1 MKRGSTQPG
10 VETALCLQGKCDFF
24 TRDGNAHGWR
34 TKKQFFFFR
43 VMWNGKREINR
54 CAVQFNSILQLFILT
69 TKYQ

>member
-34 TKKQFFFFR
+34 TKKQFFFFSGD
-43 VMWNGKREINR
+43 VEWKEGNK
-54 CAVQFNSILQLFILT
+54 
-69 TKYQ
+69 